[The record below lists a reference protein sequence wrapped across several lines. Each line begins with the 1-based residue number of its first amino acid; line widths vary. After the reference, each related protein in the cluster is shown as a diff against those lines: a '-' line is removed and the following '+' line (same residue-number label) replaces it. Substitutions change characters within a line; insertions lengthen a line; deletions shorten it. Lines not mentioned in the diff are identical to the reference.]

1 MSRIAILG
9 YHKVGPPAPGGW
21 ETWFYVPEAVF
32 AEQLAALRDGGW
44 QPLDIATFRRGLTEP
59 ELLPDRAALITFDDG
74 YRSVHEVAL
83 PCLERFGYPAVLFM
97 PTDFVGRT
105 NLFDLESEPEEP
117 LCDWDD
123 LRELVRR
130 GVAVQS
136 HGASHRA
143 FSELA
148 PPERALELERSKSA
162 LEAEL
167 DQTVELFAYPYGD
180 DAGTP
185 PDVRE
190 ALVRTGYLA
199 ACGYGGGTVPIPPAD
214 PYRLERLAIGPDTD
228 LTSALE
234 PGRRSVGT

>member
-1 MSRIAILG
+1 VRRIAILS
-9 YHKVGPPAPGGW
+9 YHKVGPPAAGGW
-21 ETWFYVPEAVF
+21 ETWFYVPEATF
-32 AEQLAALRDGGW
+32 AEQLAALREGGW
-44 QPLDIATFRRGLTEP
+44 QPVDIATFLRGLTEP
-59 ELLPDRAALITFDDG
+59 EVLPERAALITFDDG
-74 YRSVHEVAL
+74 YRSLREVAL
-83 PCLERFGYPAVLFM
+83 VWLERFGYPAVLFM

-105 NLFDLESEPEEP
+105 NVFDLESEPEER

-148 PPERALELERSKSA
+148 PAERALELEGSKA
-162 LEAEL
+162 VLEAEL
-167 DQTVELFAYPYGD
+167 AQAVELFAYPYGD

-190 ALVRTGYLA
+190 ALVRAGYLA
-199 ACGYGGGTVPIPPAD
+199 AFGYGGGTVSIPSTD
-214 PYRLERLAIGPDTD
+214 PYRLERLAMGPDTD
-228 LTSALE
+228 LMTALE
-234 PGRRSVGT
+234 PGWSGVGS